1 LGRFHHTLNTPAPSG
16 VERGCAASTGRLLG
30 KPPNLT
36 RGCIRPNPPPCPTW
50 PSVDVSAA
58 LLYFPDQQAHANKAN
73 KQASQIKNKATQKG
87 RGKGTRGKG
96 KGESIAQTR
105 ARSCVWAPNAR
116 FWKSGAT
123 MAEVQRG
130 RVRCGRDTKWGLLPE
145 AVVGLPGRAYCFT
158 RGRQKV
164 GDDQLNT
171 VSRGGGKPMLEPG
184 KKKPSKH
191 ESISTAAKQN
201 CPKSQIPKFRIW
213 ARKCFPPHPIPKQ
226 SFPNFGIWV
235 CLS

>member
-1 LGRFHHTLNTPAPSG
+1 LRGVNRTTARKTPEPHA
-16 VERGCAASTGRLLG
+16 RLH
-30 KPPNLT
+30 KT
-36 RGCIRPNPPPCPTW
+36 E
-50 PSVDVSAA
+50 SAA
-58 LLYFPDQQAHANKAN
+58 LPDLAVRGRFSCTFILSRPTSTCEQG
-73 KQASQIKNKATQKG
+73 KQASKPNKKQGNSK
-87 RGKGTRGKG
+87 GKGKRDKGKGERGKG